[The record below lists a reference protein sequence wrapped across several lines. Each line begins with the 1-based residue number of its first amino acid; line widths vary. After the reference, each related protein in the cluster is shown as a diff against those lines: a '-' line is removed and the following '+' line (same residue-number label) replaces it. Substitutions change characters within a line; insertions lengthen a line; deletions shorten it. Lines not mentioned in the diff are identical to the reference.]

1 MISIT
6 TTNISS
12 KILPKNNNDMGE
24 LRTTFIQNKAT
35 IDYLFLKH
43 NFIIN
48 NLQSF
53 GFEEFSQ
60 TTGSEIND
68 LHKELDKISQ
78 VTFEWLS
85 WLR

>member
-12 KILPKNNNDMGE
+12 KILAKNNNDMDE
-24 LRTTFIQNKAT
+24 LRTTLIQNKAT

-53 GFEEFSQ
+53 GF
-60 TTGSEIND
+60 
-68 LHKELDKISQ
+68 L
-78 VTFEWLS
+78 
-85 WLR
+85 